1 MAMIKIELSI
11 KQLYGLHKL
20 LHDYIHNSNSSFIYY
35 YKDPLYKK
43 NYNDCTSAYNL
54 KDLIHR
60 EIINYE
66 NKPK

>member
-35 YKDPLYKK
+35 Y
-43 NYNDCTSAYNL
+43 NNDCTSAYNL
-54 KDLIHR
+54 KDKIHR
-60 EIINYE
+60 AIINYE

>member
-35 YKDPLYKK
+35 YKDP
-43 NYNDCTSAYNL
+43 YNDYTSAYNL
-54 KDLIHR
+54 KDKIHR
-60 EIINYE
+60 TIINYE

>member
-35 YKDPLYKK
+35 YKDPLYK
-43 NYNDCTSAYNL
+43 NDCTSAYNL

-60 EIINYE
+60 TIINYE